1 MLLTGTFSRAVDDKQ
16 RIAIPK
22 PIRDA
27 LAPTKWLFVT
37 PGTDGS
43 LALYTEEVLKRLAD
57 RLTQASP
64 AGQEVRAFNRL
75 FFSQAQRVEIDGQG
89 RIRLPTEL
97 AKFAGIERESIM
109 LGVQDHLEL
118 WDAARWNDYLAGKQ
132 TKYDEIAEKAFL
144 PER

>member
-144 PER
+144 PGS

>member
-1 MLLTGTFSRAVDDKQ
+1 MLLTGTYSRAVDDKQ

-27 LAPTKWLFVT
+27 IAPIKWLFVT

-43 LALYTEEVLKRLAD
+43 LSLYTEEVLNKLAERLA
-57 RLTQASP
+57 QASP
-64 AGQEVRAFNRL
+64 NGQDVRAFNRL
-75 FFSQAQRVEIDGQG
+75 FFSQAQRAEIDGQG

-97 AKFAGIERESIM
+97 ANFAGIKREAVM

-118 WDAARWNDYLAGKQ
+118 WD
-132 TKYDEIAEKAFL
+132 
-144 PER
+144 

>member
-97 AKFAGIERESIM
+97 AKFAGI
-109 LGVQDHLEL
+109 
-118 WDAARWNDYLAGKQ
+118 
-132 TKYDEIAEKAFL
+132 
-144 PER
+144 